1 MPLSE
6 DNASVSKN
14 QLWIGWIASI
24 LPTLFL
30 LMDGVMKLAKPK
42 FVVDATVELGYPES
56 VIVGLGVVL
65 TLCTILYAIPRTS
78 VLGAI
83 LLTGYLGGAVATHVR
98 LGHPLFSH
106 ILVPVYLGIL
116 LWGGL
121 YLRDTR
127 LRALIP
133 FNSQIAFEASNKM
146 RWAGYILGALPVL
159 MLLFSGV
166 LKLVKPPALVE
177 GFAHL
182 GYPIS
187 TALGIGILEIT
198 CTIIYLIPRTAV
210 LGAILVAAY
219 MGGAIT
225 THLRIGEPFIL
236 QFLLG
241 VLAWGG
247 LYLRDPRLRALLPL
261 KS

>member
-1 MPLSE
+1 
-6 DNASVSKN
+6 
-14 QLWIGWIASI
+14 
-24 LPTLFL
+24 
-30 LMDGVMKLAKPK
+30 
-42 FVVDATVELGYPES
+42 
-56 VIVGLGVVL
+56 
-65 TLCTILYAIPRTS
+65 
-78 VLGAI
+78 
-83 LLTGYLGGAVATHVR
+83 
-98 LGHPLFSH
+98 
-106 ILVPVYLGIL
+106 
-116 LWGGL
+116 
-121 YLRDTR
+121 
-127 LRALIP
+127 
-133 FNSQIAFEASNKM
+133 M